1 MKEGFLQT
9 SIPPRWSEMNPT
21 RAAADI
27 RAALDESKKN
37 LDEIRQR
44 KSDFTFENTI
54 RAFDHSTESLDRAWT
69 YLNHLQ
75 SVADEPKLRDALNAL
90 MAEVADFYSSIDLDD
105 ALFASVKKFAES
117 SEGKSLSGDKARLLS
132 EIILDFET
140 NGANL
145 PDEKKSRLREID
157 SSLALKTQKFSEN
170 VLDDTKRF
178 TLHVEKEEDLSGL
191 PQTSIDSAKK
201 KADEMGLL
209 GWAFTLEQPSY
220 VPFMTYADN
229 DVLREKIWRAFS
241 NVASVGEFSNWEL
254 LKEILS
260 LRNESAAILSKANF
274 ADAILARRMAKNGK
288 TALDFVD
295 SLTEKFKK
303 PFALEW
309 IELLDFAHK
318 NGYLEEDE
326 KMPPWRIAYVS
337 EKLRASQYGF
347 DPESLRP
354 YFPLDAVMN
363 GMFEICN
370 SLYGLKISE
379 SKLENDAWHTS
390 VKLYEVRDSN
400 DTLVG
405 LFYADF
411 FPRKEK
417 RAGAWMNLLS
427 QRADDVPALGLIAA
441 NVAEPTAERP
451 ALLAMDEVETLF
463 HEFGHLIHF
472 FMMDSEEVGLRDVP
486 WDFVELPSQIMENWC
501 HFKSC
506 LDIFA
511 RNYKDASLMPDEL
524 FAKFDASR
532 KFMGASASMRQLSF
546 AKMDLEIH
554 VNATSIL
561 ESGDIKGEIEKINAP
576 YSRDTSEKAPS
587 ILPRFTHLFGD
598 AVGYAAG
605 YYSYKWA
612 EVLDADAFS
621 RFEKEGVLNPKLG
634 REFADKILRVGN
646 TIDAEIAFKNFMGRA
661 PDVTALVERSIDIS
675 KM

>member
-1 MKEGFLQT
+1 MKKGFLQT
-9 SIPPRWSEMNPT
+9 SIPPRWSEMSSMCAVSDV
-21 RAAADI
+21 RI
-27 RAALDESKKN
+27 ALDEARKN
-37 LDEIRQR
+37 LDAIRAL
-44 KSDFTFENTI
+44 SCELTFENTI
-54 RAFDHSTESLDRAWT
+54 RALDRATDSLDRAWG

-75 SVADEPKLRDALNAL
+75 SVADEPNLREALNSL
-90 MAEVADFYSSIDLDD
+90 MPEVADFYSSIDLDD
-105 ALFASVKKFAES
+105 ALFAVVKKFAES
-117 SEGKSLSGDKARLLS
+117 EEGKSLIADKARLLS
-132 EIILDFET
+132 EIILDFQM

-145 PDEKKSRLREID
+145 PADKKSRLREID
-157 SSLALKTQKFSEN
+157 SALAVKTQKFSEN

-178 TLHVEKEEDLSGL
+178 SLHIEDENDLRGL
-191 PQTSIDSAKK
+191 PQTAIDSARK
-201 KADEMGLL
+201 KAEEKALS
-209 GWAFTLEQPSY
+209 GWLFTLEQPSY

-229 DVLREKIWRAFS
+229 DSLREKMWRAFA
-241 NVASVGEFSNWEL
+241 NVADSGEFSNWEL
-254 LKEILS
+254 AREILA
-260 LRNESAAILSKANF
+260 LRHENATILSKSNF

-288 TALDFVD
+288 TALDFVE
-295 SLTEKFKK
+295 SLTDKFKK
-303 PFALEW
+303 PFEAEW
-309 IELLDFAHK
+309 LELLDFARA
-318 NGYLEEDE
+318 NGYLAEDE
-326 KMPPWRIAYVS
+326 KMPPWRVAYVS

-354 YFPLDAVMN
+354 YFPLDVVMN

-370 SLYGLKISE
+370 ALYGFKISE
-379 SKLENDAWHTS
+379 SKLENDAWHSS
-390 VKLYEVRDSN
+390 VKLYEVRDTS
-400 DTLVG
+400 DKLVG
-405 LFYADF
+405 LFYADL

-427 QRADDVPALGLIAA
+427 QRDGDTPALGLIAA
-441 NVAEPTAERP
+441 NIAEPTEERP

-506 LDIFA
+506 IDIFA
-511 RNYKDASLMPDEL
+511 RNYKDGSAMPEEL

-546 AKMDLEIH
+546 AKMDLAIH
-554 VNATSIL
+554 INA
-561 ESGDIKGEIEKINAP
+561 ESLLKSNDIKGEIEKINAP
-576 YSRDTSEKAPS
+576 YSRDTSEKSPS

-621 RFEKEGVLNPKLG
+621 RFEKEGVLNPELG
-634 REFADKILRVGN
+634 REFAEKILRVGN
-646 TIDAEIAFKNFMGRA
+646 TIDAEVAFRNFMGRD
-661 PDVTALVERSIDIS
+661 PDVAALVERSIDVS
-675 KM
+675 KL